1 MQILYILYGELA
13 EITVGIELLTMG
25 IKSPKF

>member
-25 IKSPKF
+25 K